1 MKPEKAKMSDQLFLG
16 LSPKSPAG
24 KEYLFFSL
32 DDWIEIDRFIW
43 STVLGEYPDHPT
55 WDAETAERLAEEL
68 QMQMD
73 FGIAHAYFVY
83 MLRTRSLQEV
93 EENPGN
99 GAKPELWPGE
109 GAHEVRRMIDL
120 LSGFILFLRECGG
133 FKVDGC

>member
-1 MKPEKAKMSDQLFLG
+1 MSDQLFLG

-24 KEYLFFSL
+24 KEYLFFSI

-43 STVLGEYPDHPT
+43 SAVLGEYPDHPT

-68 QMQMD
+68 QMRMD

-83 MLRTRSLQEV
+83 MLRTRSLLKA
-93 EENPGN
+93 EETTGN
-99 GAKPELWPGE
+99 GTKPVVWPGE
-109 GAHEVRRMIDL
+109 GSHEVRRMIDL

>member
-1 MKPEKAKMSDQLFLG
+1 MSDQLFLG

-68 QMQMD
+68 QMR
-73 FGIAHAYFVY
+73 IARCQLPWPVGVNY
-83 MLRTRSLQEV
+83 
-93 EENPGN
+93 PGRWKR
-99 GAKPELWPGE
+99 GMMGLAFRL
-109 GAHEVRRMIDL
+109 
-120 LSGFILFLRECGG
+120 
-133 FKVDGC
+133 